1 MSVIELHKR
10 KASFAPASFD
20 AEARTVEAVVST
32 GANVWRMDARGKYIE
47 ALDTA
52 AINLDELAGLP
63 VLDGHRQS
71 GSEHVVGSVI
81 SGRHEGASIVCLLR
95 LSAADDVRSVVLKVQ
110 EGVLR
115 GVSVGY
121 AVERWTETIDPKSQI
136 RVRTAAAWKIREVSL
151 VSIPADEACQVRS
164 HEMAIETTAAETVA
178 TPPGNLA
185 RAEVNATIRSI
196 AEVAGLTRAWAD
208 EQIDAE
214 ADVDAARA
222 AAFVAMQSRSTVAIR
237 TATVGFSN
245 DAPTVVVQR
254 QAEALAQSM
263 GGPAASDAARQYIGL
278 SFTDLARDAL
288 ARSGVNTSG
297 MSGETI
303 LTRAMHTTSDFAGL
317 LDQAG
322 TRVVSNAYQL
332 AESPLKQLVRK
343 RTVTDLRPVTV
354 LTVGEMSALQPV
366 NEAGEIKSVTHGEA
380 GEGYAV
386 ETYAGIFNISRKLLI
401 NDQHGVFGESAA
413 RLGRAAARTEG
424 DALARLL
431 KANPVMSDGNALFS
445 GAHGNTPA
453 TPADVQTG
461 FTAAREALRRMTDRD
476 GTSPVSVTPKFLV
489 VSPDLEV
496 EAEKLLMEGHDATV
510 TMKTVLSQIVLLVEP
525 RLDDGSWFVFGD
537 PASAPVLEIA
547 NLASAP
553 SPQLSSREEWDQLAR
568 SYRVVYDLGVGA
580 IDWRGAYWGG

>member
-1 MSVIELHKR
+1 MTVLYLLSR
-10 KASFAPASFD
+10 SASFAPSTWN
-20 AEARTVEAVVST
+20 AEARTVEAVIST
-32 GANVWRMDARGKYIE
+32 GADVQRVDARGPYVE
-47 ALDTA
+47 RLDLSGVDVAALV
-52 AINLDELAGLP
+52 GLP
-63 VLDGHRQS
+63 VQVNHDKNVKS
-71 GSEHVVGSVI
+71 TVGVI
-81 SGRHEGASIVCLLR
+81 AAARHEGSTLVATIR
-95 LSAADDVRSVVLKVQ
+95 FSAADDARDAVTKVA

-115 GVSVGY
+115 GVSIGY
-121 AVERWTETIDPKSQI
+121 GEKSIRETTEAGRRI
-136 RVRTAAAWKIREVSL
+136 RTAAPAIREVSL
-151 VSIPADEACQVRS
+151 VSIPADPASQIRS
-164 HEMAIETTAAETVA
+164 NPDMTTQTTAAETVA
-178 TPPGNLA
+178 TPPPSNPA

-222 AAFVAMQSRSTVAIR
+222 AAFTAMQTRATPVIR
-237 TATVGFSN
+237 TATMGFSN
-245 DAPTVVVQR
+245 DAPTVIVQR

>member
-1 MSVIELHKR
+1 MTVLYLLSR
-10 KASFAPASFD
+10 SASFAPSTWN
-20 AEARTVEAVVST
+20 AEARTVEAVIST
-32 GANVWRMDARGKYIE
+32 GADVQRVDARGPYVE
-47 ALDTA
+47 RLDLSGVDVAALV
-52 AINLDELAGLP
+52 GLP
-63 VLDGHRQS
+63 VQVNHDKNVKS
-71 GSEHVVGSVI
+71 TVGVI
-81 SGRHEGASIVCLLR
+81 AAARHEGSTLVATIR
-95 LSAADDVRSVVLKVQ
+95 FSAADDARDAVTKVA

-115 GVSVGY
+115 GVSIGY
-121 AVERWTETIDPKSQI
+121 GEKSIRETTEAGRRI
-136 RVRTAAAWKIREVSL
+136 RTAAPAIREVSL
-151 VSIPADEACQVRS
+151 VSIPADPASQIRS
-164 HEMAIETTAAETVA
+164 NPDMTTQTTAAEMVA
-178 TPPGNLA
+178 TPQPSNPA
-185 RAEVNATIRSI
+185 RSEVNATIRSI

-208 EQIDAE
+208 EQIDGE

-222 AAFVAMQSRSTVAIR
+222 AAFTAMQTRGATAIR

-245 DAPTVVVQR
+245 EVPAIIVQR

-263 GGPAASDAARQYIGL
+263 GGPAASDGARQYVGL

-303 LTRAMHTTSDFAGL
+303 LTRAMHTTSDFSGL

-354 LTVGEMSALQPV
+354 LAVGEMSALQPV

-431 KANPVMSDGNALFS
+431 KSNPIMSDGDALFS
-445 GAHGNTPA
+445 TAHGNTPA
-453 TPADVQTG
+453 APADLQTG
-461 FTAAREALRRMTDRD
+461 FIAAREAMRRMTDMD
-476 GTSPVSVTPKFLV
+476 GSSPVSVTPKFLV

-525 RLDDGSWFVFGD
+525 RLDDASWFLFGD

-553 SPQLSSREEWDQLAR
+553 APQLSSREEWDQLAR